1 MLVTRL
7 SVSTKDVALRWAL
20 QMPWR
25 IFTNIV
31 GQDGILQRIGNPLGL
46 RAESAAN

>member
-1 MLVTRL
+1 MSCR
-7 SVSTKDVALRWAL
+7 SADYS
-20 QMPWR
+20 

-46 RAESAAN
+46 RSGIDQADWQSAAD

>member
-1 MLVTRL
+1 MPGQ
-7 SVSTKDVALRWAL
+7 ALAVNNEI
-20 QMPWR
+20 

-46 RAESAAN
+46 RTGIDQADCQSAAD